1 VISLPELSRRRRL
14 LVLVICCSSLFI
26 VGLDSTIVNVA
37 LPTIGR
43 DLHASVAGLQWTID
57 GYVLVLASLLMLSG
71 ATADR
76 VGRRRVF
83 QIGLAIFTAGSGLCS
98 LAPSL
103 GWLVAFRMVQAI
115 GGSMLNPVAMSIITN
130 TFTDRTERARA
141 IGVWGATFGLSM
153 AFGPVI
159 GGLLVD
165 SVGWRGIFWVN
176 IPIGLAAIALTA
188 RFVPESKA
196 PRPRRPDPVGQ
207 ALIVVM
213 LGSLTYAIIEGPGL
227 GWHSPAIMALFAVS
241 AVALAVFVAYEA
253 RRTEPVLDPR
263 FFRSAPFA
271 GSVVTAISAMAAT
284 GGFLFLATLYLQDAR
299 GMSALY
305 AGLHMLPMAAIM
317 APGAVL
323 SGRILARRGAR
334 LPMLASGAGLAAGA
348 LLTSQLTVFSSTV
361 QIIVAFAVFGIGAGM
376 VNAPITYAAVSGMPV
391 TQAGVASGIASTSR
405 QIGQSLGVAVTG
417 SILAASLHGP
427 LPTRF
432 VPASHADWLLLA
444 ACGGVIMILG
454 VVTTGQWALNT
465 AARTAA
471 AYEPVEP
478 RAAVAAQ
485 Q

>member
-1 VISLPELSRRRRL
+1 M
-14 LVLVICCSSLFI
+14 LVICCSSLFI

-37 LPTIGR
+37 LPVIGR

-83 QIGLAIFTAGSGLCS
+83 LLGLAVFTAGSGLCS
-98 LAPSL
+98 LAPGLS
-103 GWLVAFRMVQAI
+103 WLIAFRTVQAI

-130 TFTDRTERARA
+130 TFTDRAERARA
-141 IGVWGATFGLSM
+141 IGIWGATWGLSM
-153 AFGPVI
+153 AFGPVL

-165 SVGWRGIFWVN
+165 SVGWRGVFWVN
-176 IPIGLAAIALTA
+176 IPVGIAAIALTA
-188 RFVPESKA
+188 RFVPESRA

-227 GWHSPAIMALFAVS
+227 GWHAPEIMALFAVA
-241 AVALAVFVAYEA
+241 AVSLAVFVAYEA
-253 RRTEPVLDPR
+253 HRTEPVLDPR

-271 GSVVTAISAMAAT
+271 GSVLTAISATAAI
-284 GGFLFLATLYLQDAR
+284 GGFLFLATLYLQDVR

-305 AGLHMLPMAAIM
+305 AGLHMLPMAVVM
-317 APGAVL
+317 ALGSVL
-323 SGRILARRGAR
+323 SSRILARRGAR
-334 LPMLASGAGLAAGA
+334 LPMLSAGVSLAAGGV
-348 LLTSQLTVFSSTV
+348 LLSRLTVSSPTGP
-361 QIIVAFAVFGIGAGM
+361 IIIAFAIFGIGAGM

-391 TQAGVASGIASTSR
+391 SQAGVASGIASTSR
-405 QIGQSLGVAVTG
+405 QVGVSLGVAVTG

-427 LPTRF
+427 FRSQF
-432 VPASHADWLLLA
+432 VPASHAAWLLLA
-444 ACGGVIMILG
+444 ACGCVVVVLG
-454 VVTTGQWALNT
+454 LVTTSQWALRT

-471 AYEPVEP
+471 AYETAEP
-478 RAAVAAQ
+478 RTPAMTR
-485 Q
+485 